1 MNPAPDTR
9 QSALVVVVPDAE
21 PVVGRWRG
29 LLDPS
34 AGRGMPAHITVL
46 YPFAPATMVSDA
58 LVARATEAVGRC
70 QAFEFSLPSTGW
82 FDDRVVYLA
91 PEPVEPFLA
100 LTATIIR
107 AFPDFPPSGAFV
119 DPVPHLTL
127 GRGQDTGRLREAGRD
142 VQSQLP
148 VRSTVREVWL
158 MVRARD
164 TGLWGTRARLPLRE

>member
-9 QSALVVVVPDAE
+9 KSALVVVVPDAE
-21 PVVGRWRG
+21 PVVGRWRA

-34 AGRGMPAHITVL
+34 AGREMPAHITVL

-70 QAFEFSLPSTGW
+70 RAFEFSLPSTGW
-82 FDDRVVYLA
+82 FDDRVVFLA

-100 LTATIIR
+100 LTAAITS

-127 GRGQDTGRLREAGRD
+127 GRGHETDRLRQAGRD

-148 VRSTVREVWL
+148 VRSTVREVSL
-158 MVRARD
+158 MIRGRD
-164 TGLWGTRARLPLRE
+164 TGLWGTRARLLLRE

>member
-1 MNPAPDTR
+1 M
-9 QSALVVVVPDAE
+9 SALVVVVPEAE
-21 PVVGRWRG
+21 PAVGRWRT

-34 AGRGMPAHITVL
+34 AGRAMPAHITVL

-58 LVARATEAVGRC
+58 LVARATATVERC
-70 QAFEFSLPSTGW
+70 QAFEFSLASTGW

-91 PEPVEPFLA
+91 PEPVKPFLA
-100 LTATIIR
+100 LTAAITS
-107 AFPDFPPSGAFV
+107 AFPEFPPSGAFA

-127 GRGQDTGRLREAGRD
+127 GRGRNTGRLREAERD

-148 VRSTVREVWL
+148 VRSTVREVSL
-158 MVRARD
+158 MIRARD

>member
-9 QSALVVVVPDAE
+9 KSALVFLVPEAE
-21 PVVGRWRG
+21 PVVGRWRS

-100 LTATIIR
+100 LTATITG
-107 AFPDFPPSGAFV
+107 AFPEFPPSGAFV

-127 GRGQDTGRLREAGRD
+127 GRGRDTGRLQEAGRD

-148 VRSTVREVWL
+148 VRSSVREVSL
-158 MVRARD
+158 MIRARD
-164 TGLWGTRARLPLRE
+164 TGRWGTRARLLLKE